1 MFCVRAVRCARNFR
15 TMRTQKMPKLCAH
28 GWDVGGT
35 NIAKGGVHVGMCVR
49 LLCDVSVWKY
59 GGCSVVLS
67 QKAQKRPW
75 LALSQVLRVR
85 LVGVGFALKGYAQI
99 GAGEERGAGVK
110 RGCLYRVFVMA
121 KGFLQDA
128 KEPFKHIEEVEK
140 HHEQFAALVP
150 MDGFVA

>member
-1 MFCVRAVRCARNFR
+1 M
-15 TMRTQKMPKLCAH
+15 
-28 GWDVGGT
+28 
-35 NIAKGGVHVGMCVR
+35 
-49 LLCDVSVWKY
+49 
-59 GGCSVVLS
+59 VLS
-67 QKAQKRPW
+67 QKVQKRPW

-99 GAGEERGAGVK
+99 GAGEERCAGVK